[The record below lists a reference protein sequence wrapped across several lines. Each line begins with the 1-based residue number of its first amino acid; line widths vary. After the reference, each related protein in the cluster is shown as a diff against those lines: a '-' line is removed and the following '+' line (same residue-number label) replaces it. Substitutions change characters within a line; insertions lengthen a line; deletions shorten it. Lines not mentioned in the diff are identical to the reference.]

1 MTEQKPL
8 RSFRESPWRYSQFVV
23 LGLIVAGL
31 VKWLS
36 PFGWLP
42 SLAVG
47 AVVGV
52 GYLLLEKRR
61 GVI

>member
-1 MTEQKPL
+1 MVDDKPL

-23 LGLIVAGL
+23 LGLVVAGL
-31 VKWLS
+31 VTWLS

-47 AVVGV
+47 AVVAIA
-52 GYLLLEKRR
+52 YLLFEKRR